1 MSIRW
6 SQIAFFVLSIIF
18 LSACNRSSPVPATS
32 STVAVTN
39 EPTVTTPTETQT
51 PNPPTATP
59 VPLAVVVNGEGITM
73 DEYMGELTL
82 FQSASPISGTN
93 LASNSG
99 AIVLDELINQTLLAQ
114 SAVQN
119 GFIVDETMLNSRIT
133 SIENQLGGSQALE
146 NWMTTHG
153 YSSED
158 FEHALKRA
166 IGAAWMRDQ
175 IIASIPMTADEV
187 HVKQILLP
195 NARLADDVYASLQSG
210 ANFLELATQYD
221 PITGGDLGW
230 FPRGYL
236 DEKAIDEAAFA
247 LQPGQYSQVINT
259 KIGYHILY
267 LVERDENHSLQPD
280 ARMALQENTLHE
292 WINEQR
298 NKSEIQILSP

>member
-236 DEKAIDEAAFA
+236 DEQAIDEAAFA